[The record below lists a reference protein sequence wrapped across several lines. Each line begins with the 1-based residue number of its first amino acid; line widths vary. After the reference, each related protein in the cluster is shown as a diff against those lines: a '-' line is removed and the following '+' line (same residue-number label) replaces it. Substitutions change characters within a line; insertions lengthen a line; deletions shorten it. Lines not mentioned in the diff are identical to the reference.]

1 MRITFMNTINIINEA
16 IKKSKERLKAAP
28 DFPIF
33 QSIDAQLEYMENL
46 ISGKINDRSKLHQIN
61 VGLYA
66 VKELESSDP
75 EFANVLKKIQYIAD
89 RMAKGLKI
97 E

>member
-1 MRITFMNTINIINEA
+1 MNTINIINEA
-16 IKKSKERLKAAP
+16 IKISKARIKAAP
-28 DFPIF
+28 NFPIF
-33 QSIDAQLEYMENL
+33 QSIDAQLDYMDKL
-46 ISGKINDRSKLHQIN
+46 INGKIIDKSKLHQIN

-66 VKELESSDP
+66 VKEFEESDP
-75 EFANVLKKIQYIAD
+75 EFANILKKVQYIAD